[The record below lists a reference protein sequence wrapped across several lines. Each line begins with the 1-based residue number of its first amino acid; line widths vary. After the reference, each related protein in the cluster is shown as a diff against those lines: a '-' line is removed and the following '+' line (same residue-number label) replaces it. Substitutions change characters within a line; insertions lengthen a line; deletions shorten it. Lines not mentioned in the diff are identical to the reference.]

1 MTIQNDLSLEEILQ
15 RELSKAP
22 IQINLLRKYFLKQY
36 FSSMYTHSEMLENID
51 KCIFNIPILSSKQIG
66 QTEQLFYAKNIN
78 FSNTYTFLQKI
89 FPKEHFQKYNLLLLF
104 FIYINQEYS
113 EFIDTFLA
121 ESSSILLS
129 KGLTPKLKTSSKED
143 KNFLMICDSLIL
155 IFHHMLLDTF
165 LLEDYSHISSKPNAV
180 YEKYE
185 NEIKENVLLPSLSQY
200 YYIEQTKEKLEDDIY
215 PQFSIPYGNEFEIF
229 PAIFTLCMNRGITEI
244 QATSKDPTKQYQS
257 FIKRIPLDTKPN
269 IDYLSAILANPIKSN
284 HKNIQRNN
292 RLRFQKKE
300 IQEFRKICKN
310 VNNLQDNNEFL
321 KSKKQYI
328 LKKYFGEFP
337 KISTSNI
344 SSDDVKPLILLCKD
358 NFKFTLQYEY
368 FESFIN
374 ICNLNTKFN
383 KPLSLLHLNLYT
395 HWIDACFI
403 AKYFPHHLCIYSG
416 LYLKSLYCNKGF
428 NTLLKNF
435 FNHKLMNALKDIG
448 SYFFTILPNNILKNY
463 YSSCKENEVL
473 MNFLNHPKENTFIY
487 EEENTYYHNCW
498 EPPTSNF
505 SSHPLVELYDWI
517 LEMENEEDI
526 NYLYKIYF

>member
-1 MTIQNDLSLEEILQ
+1 
-15 RELSKAP
+15 
-22 IQINLLRKYFLKQY
+22 
-36 FSSMYTHSEMLENID
+36 
-51 KCIFNIPILSSKQIG
+51 
-66 QTEQLFYAKNIN
+66 
-78 FSNTYTFLQKI
+78 
-89 FPKEHFQKYNLLLLF
+89 
-104 FIYINQEYS
+104 
-113 EFIDTFLA
+113 
-121 ESSSILLS
+121 
-129 KGLTPKLKTSSKED
+129 
-143 KNFLMICDSLIL
+143 
-155 IFHHMLLDTF
+155 
-165 LLEDYSHISSKPNAV
+165 
-180 YEKYE
+180 
-185 NEIKENVLLPSLSQY
+185 
-200 YYIEQTKEKLEDDIY
+200 
-215 PQFSIPYGNEFEIF
+215 
-229 PAIFTLCMNRGITEI
+229 MNRGITEI

-344 SSDDVKPLILLCKD
+344 SYDDVKPLILLCKD

-526 NYLYKIYF
+526 NYLYKIYNEQYTADTYSISISELLSIYYKEFPFEELSYGDKKLQYEIVCKCPLTPDECPYETYKACKYDFHIDECSKFFNITSKKNIFDYIEPNKLYLKLKDEE